1 VQSVTVHSRGNHQ
14 GFDVEVKG
22 RLAALIGDNVF
33 PEKYGGSMV
42 AEAGLEPATYG
53 L

>member
-1 VQSVTVHSRGNHQ
+1 MRAAGRGIAAAEHSFRTIQ
-14 GFDVEVKG
+14 CAVLITKEVKSSCQ
-22 RLAALIGDNVF
+22 
-33 PEKYGGSMV
+33 ESMV